1 MEMKKWIVF
10 AAVWH
15 MSLVLGWSVE
25 QKNMEVIRDIL
36 LCCRGPEEPSLN
48 DDLANF
54 AKANALSDADM
65 SNMLIV
71 LAQDGLRDDADALHR
86 QLTDGALW
94 GLARFGGEEEIDFV
108 KDVMRATQNSCLRQ
122 TAVLVGMRMNPDKWE
137 EWVRE
142 VAADNRFDSLTRF
155 DAYEEAYRIGRN
167 GDEKTRQ
174 QVEKVLSEYTEK
186 EASEGNRISM
196 RRWTGELKE
205 R

>member
-1 MEMKKWIVF
+1 MKKRLTF
-10 AAVWH
+10 LLAALFVVSAASGFDVDI
-15 MSLVLGWSVE
+15 MDPV
-25 QKNMEVIRDIL
+25 QFIL
-36 LCCRGPEEPSLN
+36 LECRHVGGSTQS
-48 DDLANF
+48 DDLLAY
-54 AKANALSDADM
+54 AKAAGLSDAEM
-65 SNMLIV
+65 SERLV
-71 LAQDGLRDDADALHR
+71 ELVELGLGDAPDFTER
-86 QLTDGALW
+86 QLSLGALW
-94 GLARFGGEEEIDFV
+94 GLAHFGGEKENDFV
-108 KDVMRATQNSCLRQ
+108 KEI
-122 TAVLVGMRMNPDKWE
+122 MRMTNDETTRHIAVRVGIQMMPEKWE